1 MSDKNIFII
10 DDDVI
15 LADALSRGFTQRNYQ
30 VTTAYNLSEAIT
42 YIESQPVI
50 NYAVIDLNIH
60 GESGLA
66 LVRAIHQ
73 QSPEAAIVVLTGYS
87 SISTSVEAI
96 KLGATNYLC
105 KPATV
110 SEIIEAFEHIEGDI
124 NTPIQEKPLSVDRL
138 EWEYIQKTLKDNDGN
153 VSKTAREL
161 GMHRRTLQRKLQK
174 KPVKQ

>member
-1 MSDKNIFII
+1 MSHKRIFIV
-10 DDDVI
+10 DDDAI
-15 LADALSRGFTQRNYQ
+15 LADALAKGFSQRHYE
-30 VTTAYNLSEAIT
+30 VTTAYSLSEAMS
-42 YIESQPVI
+42 YIESMPAI
-50 NYAVIDLNIH
+50 EYAVIDLNIH

-66 LVRAIHQ
+66 LVQAIKKRM
-73 QSPEAAIVVLTGYS
+73 PETATVVLTGYS
-87 SISTSVEAI
+87 SISTSVDAI

-110 SEIIEAFEHIEGDI
+110 SEIIDAFEHIEGNMEI
-124 NTPIQEKPLSVDRL
+124 PIQEKPLSVERL
-138 EWEYIQKTLKDNDGN
+138 EWEYIQKTLKGNGGN